1 MRLTSAVG
9 TGLCAGQERLS
20 PMAPWAGTSSGTD
33 HTGCGVEKPPKV
45 TWVTS
50 FEARASRVS
59 TTSLRTLGTFTGADI
74 RNDRYVV
81 CVIQNLM
88 EFWFIQSDGTMLQ
101 HISNFA
107 ISYKYNPILTSIFL
121 SIERRREVSYENSCT
136 VRVEISYAAPRKFPR
151 PAT

>member
-59 TTSLRTLGTFTGADI
+59 TTSLRTLGT
-74 RNDRYVV
+74 
-81 CVIQNLM
+81 
-88 EFWFIQSDGTMLQ
+88 LQ
-101 HISNFA
+101 
-107 ISYKYNPILTSIFL
+107 YLLQELTSGTI
-121 SIERRREVSYENSCT
+121 VMWY
-136 VRVEISYAAPRKFPR
+136 V
-151 PAT
+151 